1 MEVDSH
7 DPKNMSLADI
17 IKQDKTSGAGRGL
30 RGGKG
35 PQRGGNRTESA
46 RGGRGG
52 RGSGQSDRQG
62 GRPRFGSNEFKN
74 KKGGQ
79 NQQDVFKAKRTGNM
93 ISKQNDRPRFE
104 DRRVQPNRA
113 DGQRRVINKVST

>member
-17 IKQDKTSGAGRGL
+17 IKKDKTGGG

-35 PQRGGNRTESA
+35 NQQRGGKRPQSA

-52 RGSGQSDRQG
+52 ANSDRQG

-74 KKGGQ
+74 KKGGKG
-79 NQQDVFKAKRTGNM
+79 DLLKAKRTVNM
-93 ISKQNDRPRFE
+93 ISKQNDRPRFNE
-104 DRRVQPNRA
+104 RR
-113 DGQRRVINKVST
+113 DGASKGA